1 MELASAWQLLQN
13 EAMCMSD
20 FLGSGLEL
28 PLAADANAIGEGST
42 DGSTRKKIM

>member
-1 MELASAWQLLQN
+1 
-13 EAMCMSD
+13 MSD

-42 DGSTRKKIM
+42 DGSTRKKIVEQREKLRGLVLDKV